1 MPHLTVNGTTYFY
14 TVEGEGP
21 ETLVLGHGLLLTH
34 RMWDA
39 QVAALRARYRC
50 IRMDWRGQGRSAVPP
65 LGYDPWVLAA
75 DVLRLADA
83 LGARR
88 FHYTGHGMAG
98 HIGLRVALRAP
109 ARVASLALV
118 GSGAAGASEAER
130 ARARLIGLG
139 ARTLGLRAVLPRL
152 APYYFG
158 PRLREDAARHAEY
171 AAARRLLAGNTRTG
185 ALRATRALLARDDLR
200 GRLKGLASP
209 VLLIAGELDRL
220 HPPAEARGLAARL
233 PHAELTVL
241 SETGHSPPL
250 ERPQTTARLL
260 AEFLARHPIR

>member
-34 RMWDA
+34 RLWDA
-39 QVAALRARYRC
+39 QVAALRDRYRC
-50 IRMDWRGQGRSAVPP
+50 VRFDWRGQGRSAVPP

-83 LGARR
+83 LGTRR
-88 FHYTGHGMAG
+88 FHYAGHGMGG
-98 HIGLRVALRAP
+98 HVGLRVALRAP
-109 ARVASLALV
+109 ERVATLVLV
-118 GSGAAGASEAER
+118 GSGAAAASDAER
-130 ARARLIGLG
+130 ACARLIGLG

-158 PRLREDAARHAEY
+158 PRLRKDAARHADH
-171 AAARRLLAGNTRTG
+171 AAARRLLTSSTRTG

-200 GRLKGLASP
+200 GRLRALAQP
-209 VLLIAGELDRL
+209 VLILAGELDAL

-241 SETGHSPPL
+241 SETGHTPPL
-250 ERPQTTARLL
+250 ERPQTTSRLL
-260 AEFLARHPIR
+260 TDFLGRRPIR